1 MTNRVRVTNR
11 VGRASDLTCCGV
23 TNRVRVT
30 NRVSTGH
37 IRRRNYKASVWK
49 FLKSLN
55 CSADIN
61 KGSIRG
67 GLKSEREHWN
77 TRLNVNM
84 SMMLTLKSS
93 Q

>member
-1 MTNRVRVTNR
+1 M
-11 VGRASDLTCCGV
+11 
-23 TNRVRVT
+23 
-30 NRVSTGH
+30 
-37 IRRRNYKASVWK
+37 
-49 FLKSLN
+49 
-55 CSADIN
+55 CSADMN

-84 SMMLTLKSS
+84 SVMLTLKSS